1 MEEKDTKPQMPKPG
15 DNLGALI
22 PSLAA
27 FGERVARG
35 EATPDEIKYMSKVAD
50 LAKFQ
55 GDEETRRRLA
65 HIRSQLW

>member
-1 MEEKDTKPQMPKPG
+1 MEEKNTLPQMPKHG
-15 DNLGALI
+15 ANLDALI

-35 EATPDEIKYMSKVAD
+35 EATTDEIKYMSKVAD

-65 HIRSQLW
+65 YVRSQLW